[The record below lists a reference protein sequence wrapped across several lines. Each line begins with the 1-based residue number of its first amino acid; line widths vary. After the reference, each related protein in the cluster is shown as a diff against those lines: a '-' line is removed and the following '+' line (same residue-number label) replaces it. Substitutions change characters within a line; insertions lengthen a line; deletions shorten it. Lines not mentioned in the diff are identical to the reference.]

1 MRNHP
6 MRTHPEA
13 DACRIKVIRI
23 RVGPHEGV
31 PQYEGAASQSET
43 GMRIREIERTSVG
56 FFEMRTHSSVHATL
70 DALSMKPMKAM
81 VQFHR
86 ESKAMTS
93 FHRTW
98 RSLFM
103 GGVQHCHCTVKNEVR
118 GVAGNPDF

>member
-43 GMRIREIERTSVG
+43 GMRIREIERTST
-56 FFEMRTHSSVHATL
+56 FLKFEIPWS
-70 DALSMKPMKAM
+70 LSDWFIGQLGIGQL
-81 VQFHR
+81 VNW
-86 ESKAMTS
+86 S
-93 FHRTW
+93 F
-98 RSLFM
+98 SF
-103 GGVQHCHCTVKNEVR
+103 
-118 GVAGNPDF
+118 